1 MSTHRHTSGA
11 RTRNV
16 INIANPG
23 GTTDKAYSL
32 TAANSAPTTATEG
45 YKNFHSQGMLHVLVH
60 NNGLDDGGSTPRA
73 IAAGEITV
81 YGYNSSLGGKWSPLR
96 LNIGAG
102 GGNSAQ
108 FPAVTIPDSIGKNTT
123 YRIIVPI
130 EGVERIAVHVA
141 AIPAR
146 TAGTLDIYLGVNSI

>member
-1 MSTHRHTSGA
+1 MSTHQYTSGA

-16 INIANPG
+16 INIVNPG
-23 GTTDKAYSL
+23 GTTDTAYSL
-32 TAANSAPTTATEG
+32 TAANSAPTSATHG

-60 NNGLDDGGSTPRA
+60 NNGLDDGGAVA
-73 IAAGEITV
+73 IAANQITV

-102 GGNSAQ
+102 GGNTAQ
-108 FPAVTIPDSIGKNTT
+108 FPAVTIPDSIGKDTT

-141 AIPAR
+141 AIPTR
-146 TAGTLDIYLGVNSI
+146 TGGTLDIYLGVNSI